1 MTFEE
6 AKQRFEPVLD
16 DAMEMPANEVQTFKG
31 IIGGNLGRW
40 SGTGANPQ
48 ELTLA
53 DFDITYVIIPPQYS
67 MPIKQRHAVVQS
79 RKTGKAYM
87 TDLSLAVLGG
97 GYVMAGEFSNL
108 SR

>member
-6 AKQRFEPVLD
+6 AKQRFEPILD
-16 DAMEMPANEVQTFKG
+16 NAMEMPANEVQTFNG
-31 IIGGNLGRW
+31 IIGGNLARW
-40 SGTGANPQ
+40 TFTGG
-48 ELTLA
+48 LTLA

-67 MPIKQRHAVVQS
+67 MPITQRHAVVKS

-108 SR
+108 SK